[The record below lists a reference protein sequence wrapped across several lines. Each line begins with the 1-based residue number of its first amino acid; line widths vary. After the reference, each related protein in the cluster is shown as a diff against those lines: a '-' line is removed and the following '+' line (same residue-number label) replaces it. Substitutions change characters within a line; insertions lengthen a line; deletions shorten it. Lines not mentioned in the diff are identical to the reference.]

1 MVLCG
6 WKLVEHVKFSL
17 YTIYCCIAAN
27 HYLKNSTIYFV
38 FIIPGLKYALF
49 EKLLLSNS
57 YLLGVGGGAVVVL
70 MWGYTGSLFITLVTV
85 STVVGAIS
93 LAYIMYTFIFEINF
107 FPYVNILTT
116 IIAIGKLLL

>member
-1 MVLCG
+1 MHC
-6 WKLVEHVKFSL
+6 
-17 YTIYCCIAAN
+17 TI
-27 HYLKNSTIYFV
+27 LFFF

-116 IIAIGKLLL
+116 IIAIGELLLEKSVPTWMLFSYCPGMVISMNVC